1 VPDVERFRLRHF
13 VDGLRGTGELVV
25 HDENVPLAAVAS
37 RLDGERRAVLL
48 TSTGP
53 ERAALAGNVMGA
65 RTRLAAALGVTVA
78 EVLPEALRRSSSRI
92 APVEVSTE
100 AAPVH
105 EVVALGAE
113 VDLTSLPVHVQHER
127 DGAPFI
133 SAALD
138 ITRKTTDGWFNVGC
152 RRLML
157 RGPRETGIDLNAPS
171 DLRVR
176 YQLAAQRGERLP
188 IAFAI
193 GSHPLDYIASG
204 TLTAPTDELAVL
216 GALRTEPV
224 PVVRAVSQDLLVP
237 ADAEL
242 VIEGYLD
249 PAGYVHREG
258 PYGEYLGYYGHTKLN
273 PVFRATA
280 LTRRRDALFQT
291 ATISGRHLARTDTAQ
306 LVALATETGVWNAL
320 NLAVREPRAVY
331 VHPASG
337 GMFNVRIAITSHF
350 PGESRNAIAAA
361 FGAKADVKNV
371 FVVDDDID
379 VFADEQIEWAL
390 ATRFQADRDFVVASG
405 FRAVPLD
412 PSLPAFGAPG
422 AKAGFDL
429 TVGPAANRGEGGLPG
444 PPRPAADPP
453 TATSVRDAL
462 ASGAKTFA
470 ELMRALADD
479 DGRGLVRELH
489 HLVEGGHA
497 ELRDDG
503 RWAAAV
509 TEETRGTT
517 PC

>member
-13 VDGLRGTGELVV
+13 VDGLRGTEELVV
-25 HDENVPLAAVAS
+25 HDQNVPLGAVAS
-37 RLDGERRAVLL
+37 RLDGERRAVLM
-48 TSTGP
+48 TSAGP
-53 ERAALAGNVMGA
+53 EHAALAGNVMGS
-65 RTRLAAALGVTVA
+65 RSRLAAALGVTVA
-78 EVLPEALRRSSSRI
+78 DALPEALRRSSNRI
-92 APVEVSTE
+92 SPVEVGTAS
-100 AAPVH
+100 APAH
-105 EVVALGAE
+105 EVVAVGDE
-113 VDLTSLPVHVQHER
+113 VDLTRLPVHVQHER
-127 DGAPFI
+127 DGGPFI

-176 YQLAAQRGERLP
+176 YQLAAERGERLP

-204 TLTAPTDELAVL
+204 ALTAPTDELSIL
-216 GALRTEPV
+216 GALRKEPV

-237 ADAEL
+237 ADAEF

-258 PYGEYLGYYGHTKLN
+258 PYGEYLGYYGHTKMN
-273 PVFRATA
+273 PVFHATA
-280 LTRRRDALFQT
+280 VTARRDALFQT
-291 ATISGRHLARTDTAQ
+291 ATISGRYLARTDTAQ
-306 LVALATETGVWNAL
+306 LVALATEAGVWNAL

-379 VFADEQIEWAL
+379 VFSDEQVEWAL
-390 ATRFQADRDFVVASG
+390 ATRFQADRDLVVGSG

-429 TVGPAANRGEGGLPG
+429 TVGSAGSRSDWGTPG
-444 PPRPAADPP
+444 PPRSIEDSP
-453 TATSVRDAL
+453 TAVSVADAL

-489 HLVEGGHA
+489 DLAEDGQA
-497 ELRDDG
+497 ELCGDG
-503 RWAAAV
+503 RWAAVPA
-509 TEETRGTT
+509 
-517 PC
+517 PDAP